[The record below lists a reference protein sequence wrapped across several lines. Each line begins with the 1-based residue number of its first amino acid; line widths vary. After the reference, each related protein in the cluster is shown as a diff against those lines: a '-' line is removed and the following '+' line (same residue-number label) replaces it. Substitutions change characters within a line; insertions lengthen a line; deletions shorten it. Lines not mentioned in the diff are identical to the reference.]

1 MAKNCTCANGYTYS
15 FPDGCDCYKCCAN
28 IGAGSVRTE
37 ATPILS
43 RSNRPAL
50 GHRSRV
56 NDNIRFTK
64 IKNINRNI
72 YNL

>member
-1 MAKNCTCANGYTYS
+1 MNRMRNR
-15 FPDGCDCYKCCAN
+15 
-28 IGAGSVRTE
+28 VRTE
-37 ATPILS
+37 ATPVLK
-43 RSNRPAL
+43 RANRPAL

-56 NDNIRFTK
+56 NENIRFTK